1 MCFCS
6 FKKKE
11 QLLSKLLLSPSMLPF
26 FLIFIF
32 LFVYFGADSVLQCHC
47 SVSWRW
53 RWKAMCF
60 FILNFKGINYL
71 SFLFSFLS
79 PPVLTALYK
88 TVWKIYIFHYLKC
101 NRTYLLTFYINYFKL
116 NQMFLL
122 VTNVT
127 LVTKHHKTSH
137 KTSHTSH
144 KTSNVFT
151 SQMFLLVSESVPL
164 IVQIGVLF
172 KLNLLLSLTAML
184 ICGVLPSWFF
194 LVLPISL
201 HV

>member
-1 MCFCS
+1 
-6 FKKKE
+6 
-11 QLLSKLLLSPSMLPF
+11 
-26 FLIFIF
+26 
-32 LFVYFGADSVLQCHC
+32 
-47 SVSWRW
+47 
-53 RWKAMCF
+53 
-60 FILNFKGINYL
+60 
-71 SFLFSFLS
+71 
-79 PPVLTALYK
+79 
-88 TVWKIYIFHYLKC
+88 
-101 NRTYLLTFYINYFKL
+101 
-116 NQMFLL
+116 MFLL

-184 ICGVLPSWFF
+184 ICGVLPS
-194 LVLPISL
+194 
-201 HV
+201 